1 MMNDER
7 VATGYLLSS
16 SLMER
21 SDADQII
28 ENFSWANMLLMMF
41 YIHAGPMP
49 KIETVAD
56 FKKAVSDFND
66 SIQALEL
73 PKPEGRK
80 DEL

>member
-7 VATGYLLSS
+7 VATGYLLNG
-16 SLMER
+16 SLMDR
-21 SDADQII
+21 PDADQII
-28 ENFSWANMLLMMF
+28 ENFNWANMLLMLF
-41 YIHAGPMP
+41 YIHAGPVP
-49 KIETVAD
+49 KIQTVAD

-73 PKPEGRK
+73 PELEGKK